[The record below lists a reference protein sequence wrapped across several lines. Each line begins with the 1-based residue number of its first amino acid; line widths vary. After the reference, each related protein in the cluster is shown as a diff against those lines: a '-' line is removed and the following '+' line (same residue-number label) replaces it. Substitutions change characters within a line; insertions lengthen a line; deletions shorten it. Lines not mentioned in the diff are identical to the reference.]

1 MNKEEAKFDGE
12 RLEEPEFEDEWQ
24 SVRQYNALPVSYST
38 QADADG
44 DTELQ
49 TDVPVKKVKRRLSG
63 FQRIIKYQ
71 LIICALI
78 IILVTA
84 LKFISADAFKTFRSW
99 YYEQLNSELIIKDAF
114 QNLGG
119 TADEL

>member
-1 MNKEEAKFDGE
+1 MNKEEDKFDGE
-12 RLEEPEFEDEWQ
+12 KLEEPEFEDEWQ

-44 DTELQ
+44 NTELQ
-49 TDVPVKKVKRRLSG
+49 TDVPIKKIKRSLSG

-84 LKFISADAFKTFRSW
+84 LKFISADAFKIFRSW

-114 QNLGG
+114 QSLGG
-119 TADEL
+119 IADEL